1 MNLKVQKIMTNKNS
15 FKSNWPYYS
24 KKQINSVKSVLQS
37 GKVNFWTGEYCK
49 LFEKNFAN
57 YHKIKYCVTLNSGT
71 SALVC
76 AIESLNLNKGS
87 EIITT
92 PRSYYTSASSI
103 ISCGMKPKFSDID
116 KSTQNLDPKKLEIN
130 ISKKTRAIICV
141 HLSGLPCDMDSIIR
155 IAKNNNIFVIEDCS
169 QAHGAVL
176 NKKKVGTF
184 GDIAIWSFCQDKII
198 STGGE
203 GGMLGTNK
211 SSIYKKVLYLKDNG
225 RNYEKVKKVKY
236 SGNFNYIHDFIGSN
250 YRMTEMQAIIGIDQ
264 LKNLNKII
272 KRRNENA
279 KILDRYFK
287 DLDNI
292 FLLSKKSNVVNA
304 YYRYYFFV
312 KKKEHKEKL
321 IKKIRLKG
329 IECISG
335 SCPEIYQEVF
345 FKKNFKIK
353 RLPIAKYIGD
363 RSICLKID
371 QTLSQT
377 IIKIQA
383 KIIKKEINSLD

>member
-155 IAKNNNIFVIEDCS
+155 IAKNNNILVIEDCS

-312 KKKEHKEKL
+312 KKK
-321 IKKIRLKG
+321 R
-329 IECISG
+329 
-335 SCPEIYQEVF
+335 
-345 FKKNFKIK
+345 
-353 RLPIAKYIGD
+353 A
-363 RSICLKID
+363 
-371 QTLSQT
+371 
-377 IIKIQA
+377 
-383 KIIKKEINSLD
+383 